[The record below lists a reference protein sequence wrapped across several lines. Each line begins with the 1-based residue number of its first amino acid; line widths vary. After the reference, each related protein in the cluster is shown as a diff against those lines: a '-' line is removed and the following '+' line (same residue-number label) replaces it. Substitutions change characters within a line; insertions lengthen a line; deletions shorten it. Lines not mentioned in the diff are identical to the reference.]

1 MSNEEVVLNMVI
13 NRLKQ
18 LLEANESLRSVWS
31 AEITEIIL
39 LGQGVLVATPESKTA
54 DGRWILALS
63 GDELDMLS
71 NMFWQ
76 DSMDRRDFGREIWEP
91 MGRRIGVLFEEM
103 AREAQDETLDD
114 DPDDDPDDG
123 DDDDPIDDDPIA
135 PEPYVINV
143 GEALGEGAQE
153 PQPYW
158 RAFLDYAN
166 QPLIP
171 FQPPPAGIFEPAP
184 EAVPGNHT
192 PEMPNEQ
199 G

>member
-114 DPDDDPDDG
+114 DPDDDPDD
-123 DDDDPIDDDPIA
+123 DDDPIDDEPLPAVQGGVPGLAPENPYIVNVGNLPEFQAGVHHDAAWWRAQLLAPIVHPLDDPI
-135 PEPYVINV
+135 N
-143 GEALGEGAQE
+143 
-153 PQPYW
+153 
-158 RAFLDYAN
+158 
-166 QPLIP
+166 
-171 FQPPPAGIFEPAP
+171 
-184 EAVPGNHT
+184 T